1 MRVQLLWGCDPAR
14 QFEVAWL
21 RHLLSPDLAGESQWW
36 GPANGLPKV
45 DPGAIPVLVESGLL
59 CLERAPAPERLAQ
72 QAHERQARLAAL
84 QRVGGYG
91 VVHLSDEEGLDA
103 PAWYGL
109 LPPQVPIWRNF
120 WHPHL
125 AANPK
130 VRSFPIGPRQLFLI
144 PPPEGLASA
153 SQRPFPWAFMGTLWP
168 SGSRRLAVSLFLRGL
183 PAGLYFGGRHFGQ
196 GLPLEQYRAN
206 LLTSVFAL
214 APEGDRHLDTF
225 RLWESLCCG
234 CIPLLV
240 EHRATSGPL
249 LSAPHPLPVFASWL
263 EALAFAQRQ
272 LADPAGLDVLQAQIQ
287 TWWQRNQQG
296 LRKALRDSLVSPDLL
311 AGRPKP

>member
-21 RHLLSPDLAGESQWW
+21 RHLLSPGLAGESPWW
-36 GPANGLPKV
+36 APTHRLA
-45 DPGAIPVLVESGLL
+45 DFEPGAMPVLVESGLL
-59 CLERAPAPERLAQ
+59 RLERAPVPERLAQ

-84 QRVGGYG
+84 QRLGGFG

-103 PAWYGL
+103 QGWYGL

-125 AANPK
+125 EANPK
-130 VRSFPIGPRQLFLI
+130 LRSFPIGPRDLFLS
-144 PPPEGLASA
+144 PPPEGLAPA

-183 PAGLYFGGRHFGQ
+183 PAGLYFGGQHFGQ
-196 GLPLEQYRAN
+196 GLPLEHYRAN

-240 EHRATSGPL
+240 EHRATADRL
-249 LSAPHPLPVFASWL
+249 LSAPHPLPVFASWP
-263 EALAFAQRQ
+263 EALGFAQRQ
-272 LADPAGLDVLQAQIQ
+272 LGDPAGLDALQARIQ
-287 TWWQRNQQG
+287 AWWQRHQQG
-296 LRKALRDSLVSPDLL
+296 LGQDLRDSLVKAQRLGLP
-311 AGRPKP
+311 AG